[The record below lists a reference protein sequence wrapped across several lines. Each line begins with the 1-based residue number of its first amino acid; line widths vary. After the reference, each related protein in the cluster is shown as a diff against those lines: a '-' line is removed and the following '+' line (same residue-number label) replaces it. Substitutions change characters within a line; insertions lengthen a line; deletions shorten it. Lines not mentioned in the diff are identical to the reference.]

1 MTVVVADH
9 LKLPALRAPLLT
21 RAGAPKLFYALIE
34 ALLRGVL
41 IGRKGQCSLNALF
54 ETQSTNY

>member
-21 RAGAPKLFYALIE
+21 RAGAPRLFYALIE

-41 IGRKGQCSLNALF
+41 IGRKAVLINHCAF
-54 ETQSTNY
+54 